1 MACEHILQNIKVLR
15 ERFEPEVVAKEKAS
29 RPRRAKVAK
38 GVYRARGDDASWQMP
53 LQ

>member
-15 ERFEPEVVAKEKAS
+15 EGFEPEVVAKEKAS

-38 GVYRARGDDASWQMP
+38 GVYRARGDDASWEMP